1 MRKTQ
6 FRIIAATLA
15 AAGMLATGMPAH
27 AQVTVMYDGQAFDP
41 EYYAQQNPDVV
52 KAVGTDK
59 NALYAHY
66 QHYGKAEGRLPFVS
80 TTGISQ
86 VMTKHLVMPLPGGEW
101 FDPAYYAENN
111 PDVVKVVGAD
121 PSSLY
126 NHYLEH
132 GKAEGRKPN
141 ALSDKMGVPL
151 TQDEMTKKII
161 ELVNEA
167 RKKAGVP
174 TLSESAALDN
184 DAKTRAVETS
194 QLFSHTRPDGSAWC
208 TLDPDHMYGENIAV
222 SSSASAEHIFNMWMN
237 SEGHRA
243 NILSPSYRSIGVG
256 YYINK
261 SGRCFAVQNFG
272 I

>member
-1 MRKTQ
+1 MNRNS
-6 FRIIAATLA
+6 FRLMIATLA
-15 AAGMLATGMPAH
+15 VAGSMMAGIPAH

-52 KAVGTDK
+52 KAFGTDK

-66 QHYGKAEGRLPFVS
+66 QHYGKSEGRLPFAS

-86 VMTKHLVMPLPGGEW
+86 TMTKNLVMPLPDGGW

-111 PDVVKVVGAD
+111 PDVVKAVGAD

-126 NHYLEH
+126 YHYLEH

-141 ALSDKMGVPL
+141 ATSNKVGVPQ

-161 ELVNEA
+161 ALVNEA
-167 RKKAGVP
+167 RKEAGVSA
-174 TLSESAALDN
+174 LSESAALDN
-184 DAKTRAVETS
+184 DAKTRAAETS
-194 QLFSHTRPDGSAWC
+194 QLFSHTRPDGSAWW
-208 TLDPDHMYGENIAV
+208 TLDQEHMYGENIAAAY
-222 SSSASAEHIFNMWMN
+222 SASAERFFKMWMN
-237 SEGHRA
+237 SKGHRE
-243 NILSPSYRSIGVG
+243 NILSPDFRAIGVG
-256 YYINK
+256 YYIDKNGK
-261 SGRCFAVQNFG
+261 CFAVQNFG